1 MIYIHTFIVTFVPLQ
16 EYHSPTLPDHYS
28 GKEVLKS
35 HAILRGAA
43 ECAGSCKSQ
52 VGIAAEW
59 L

>member
-1 MIYIHTFIVTFVPLQ
+1 MIYIQTFIVAFVPLQ

-35 HAILRGAA
+35 HALLRGAA

-52 VGIAAEW
+52 VGIAADG